1 MDLWNALGISPA
13 VGLVAAS
20 AGLVT
25 AFIVAGT
32 LVRRR
37 ARPQKVGLDL
47 QRR

>member
-13 VGLVAAS
+13 TGLLAAS

-25 AFIVAGT
+25 ALIVAGT

-37 ARPQKVGLDL
+37 ARPRRSTLDL
-47 QRR
+47 ERR